1 MGAQGLIFLLFSFPS
16 LINGLSE
23 HLLSS
28 NHEADA
34 VLGARETG
42 TQTTREQIN
51 GLCITVLRVIEEMKK
66 RSRVTGAL
74 GEEAVHH
81 LLALFLLPSLM

>member
-16 LINGLSE
+16 LINGLSG

-51 GLCITVLRVIEEMKK
+51 GLCITVIRTIKEMKK
-66 RSRVTGAL
+66 MNRVTGT
-74 GEEAVHH
+74 
-81 LLALFLLPSLM
+81 

>member
-1 MGAQGLIFLLFSFPS
+1 M
-16 LINGLSE
+16 
-23 HLLSS
+23 SS

-51 GLCITVLRVIEEMKK
+51 GLCITVIRVIEEMKK

-74 GEEAVHH
+74 RE
-81 LLALFLLPSLM
+81 